1 MAVRR
6 KSKQTVRWFG
16 VKTLYRTTAQGRPR
30 SIDEH
35 YDPNVT
41 MVEERV
47 LVFRARSFHLAI
59 RAAEREAREYA
70 HGRCTNLYGQRVL
83 TKYLGACD
91 AFELSGSPGDCSE
104 VYSRTELVSRRKRD
118 RHVVDTLLGAEERHR
133 AHATRRKFLDR
144 EVTPK
149 NWPERTG

>member
-1 MAVRR
+1 
-6 KSKQTVRWFG
+6 
-16 VKTLYRTTAQGRPR
+16 VKTVYRTTAQGRPR
-30 SIDEH
+30 SIDKH

-47 LVFRARSFHLAI
+47 LVFRAPSFHQAI
-59 RAAEREAREYA
+59 RVAEREAREYA
-70 HGRCTNLYGQRVL
+70 RGQRTNLYGQRVS

-91 AFELSGSPGDCSE
+91 AFELYGPPGDGSE

-118 RHVVDTLLGAEERHR
+118 RQVADTLLGAEERDR

-144 EVTPK
+144 EITPK
-149 NWPERTG
+149 NWPDA